1 MGNPPKFE
9 KCEDMANLTYLN
21 DASVFHN
28 LKVRFCAK
36 LIYTYSGLFC
46 IVVNPYKRYPIYT
59 ATVVKMYLGKRR
71 NEVPPHLWAI
81 TETAYRNMLQN
92 TKDQSMLITGAS
104 GAGKTENTK
113 KVIAYLAMVATSGKK
128 SDKKASLE
136 DQIVATN
143 PILESYGN
151 AKTSRNDNSSRFG
164 KFIRIHF
171 NSSGKL
177 AGCDIVSYL
186 LEKSR
191 ITEQQLV
198 ERSYH
203 IFYQLIQP
211 YGDGV
216 GGGLRTKCHLSADI
230 YDYVYVSQGKTT
242 VSSIDDNEELEYTED
257 AFNVLGFAEQEK
269 FDCYML
275 TAGVMSCGGIEFK
288 TKGRDDQAECEA
300 VGPETFPGKVAGAFG
315 IDAAAM
321 IKAFCKPRIKVGT
334 EWVVKGQTCEQATNA
349 VGGIARAVFDRI
361 FRWLIEKCND
371 TLIDASLK
379 KANFCAVLDIAG
391 FEIFEYN
398 GFEQISIN
406 FVNEKLQQFF
416 NHHMF
421 VVEQE
426 EYVKEGIDWE
436 MVDFGMGLAAA
447 IIMFEK
453 PMGIWAILEE
463 ESLFPK
469 ATDKSFEEK
478 LKASLGKLPCFAKAK
493 SATDPNAHFACV
505 HYAGI
510 VSYNVTGW
518 LEKNKDPVNDTVVEI
533 MKSTSK
539 CPLLPLLWKDH
550 PGQPTTTPKDE
561 GKKKKKGGGGKTVS
575 SVYLVSLGEL
585 MTTLHNCAPHFVR
598 CLVPNTHKKPGE
610 VEPPLIMHQLTCNGV
625 LEGIRICMRG
635 FPNRMLYPDY
645 KMRYAILGAA
655 EIASSSDN
663 KVAVY
668 ALMDKIDFSRDR
680 YRLGH
685 TLVFFRAG
693 ALAGLEEARDDL
705 VLKLVRL
712 LQGEV
717 LKRIRGAVYEKKR
730 DQRELIKVVQ
740 RQFRQYLQMRDWG
753 WFVLIQKTR
762 PLIGMPNP
770 EEELR
775 LLEEEAN
782 RVYGKYKEQLE
793 TKAKLEE
800 DNVKI
805 EEEKKA
811 LLAQLE
817 KEQGSMKVYHEKQAK
832 CTANIAALENELT
845 DAQATLAEREQER
858 QEALVAK
865 KDLEADNQ
873 VIKKDID
880 DINMSIQKLEQEKTN
895 RDHTIRSLQDEVAN
909 QDEIINKLNKEKKH
923 VSESA
928 AKSAEDLQ
936 AADDK
941 VAHASSVVKKLE
953 STLDE
958 LEGSLEKE
966 KRGRAQVEKERRKVE
981 GELKVA
987 QEDLADLERQ
997 KGELESELE
1006 AERQAR
1012 AKAERQRSDLAR
1024 EFENMGERLNEA
1036 SGATAA
1042 QVELNKKREAE
1053 VTKIRKDLE
1062 EAHIQQESTL
1072 VGLKKKHQDAIAE
1085 MTEQIDQLTKMKS
1098 KIEKDKQQ
1106 IMHEI
1111 ADVRAATDEVH
1122 RSAASAEK
1130 SHRNLLASLNDLG
1143 KKVEEGNLTLGD
1155 FEAAKRK
1162 MAAENGD
1169 LLRQLQELETAA
1181 NMLTKNKSALAAQL
1195 DEQRIIADDVAK
1207 DRQSLLGKF
1216 RNAEHDVDGM
1226 KEHFDEEVS
1235 AKENLMRQLNKA
1247 QGESDM
1253 WRTRYEKD
1261 GVGKA
1266 EELEMSR
1273 LKMQAR
1279 LSEAESTVGQL
1290 NSKLA
1295 RVEKAKAKLQSEL
1308 DGMGVQL
1315 DQAQILNS
1323 SMEKKAKQ
1331 FDRID

>member
-1 MGNPPKFE
+1 MGKPK
-9 KCEDMANLTYLN
+9 
-21 DASVFHN
+21 
-28 LKVRFCAK
+28 
-36 LIYTYSGLFC
+36 
-46 IVVNPYKRYPIYT
+46 
-59 ATVVKMYLGKRR
+59 
-71 NEVPPHLWAI
+71 
-81 TETAYRNMLQN
+81 
-92 TKDQSMLITGAS
+92 
-104 GAGKTENTK
+104 
-113 KVIAYLAMVATSGKK
+113 
-128 SDKKASLE
+128 
-136 DQIVATN
+136 
-143 PILESYGN
+143 
-151 AKTSRNDNSSRFG
+151 
-164 KFIRIHF
+164 
-171 NSSGKL
+171 
-177 AGCDIVSYL
+177 
-186 LEKSR
+186 
-191 ITEQQLV
+191 
-198 ERSYH
+198 
-203 IFYQLIQP
+203 
-211 YGDGV
+211 
-216 GGGLRTKCHLSADI
+216 
-230 YDYVYVSQGKTT
+230 
-242 VSSIDDNEELEYTED
+242 
-257 AFNVLGFAEQEK
+257 
-269 FDCYML
+269 
-275 TAGVMSCGGIEFK
+275 
-288 TKGRDDQAECEA
+288 
-300 VGPETFPGKVAGAFG
+300 
-315 IDAAAM
+315 
-321 IKAFCKPRIKVGT
+321 IKVGA
-334 EWVVKGQTCEQATNA
+334 EWVTKGQSCAQATNG
-349 VGGIARAVFDRI
+349 VGGIARATFDRL
-361 FRWLIEKCND
+361 FKWLIIKCND
-371 TLIDASLK
+371 TLIDKSVK
-379 KANFCAVLDIAG
+379 KANFVAVLDIAG

-436 MVDFGMGLAAA
+436 MVDFGMDLQAC

-478 LKASLGKLPCFAKAK
+478 LKASLGKLPVFLKPQSK
-493 SATDPNAHFACV
+493 TDKNAHFAV
-505 HYAGI
+505 SHYAGI
-510 VSYNVTGW
+510 VSYNVTNW
-518 LEKNKDPVNDTVVEI
+518 LEKNKDPVNDSVVEVF
-533 MKSTSK
+533 KSTSK
-539 CPLLPLLWKDH
+539 CQLLVHLWRDH
-550 PGQPTTTPKDE
+550 PGQPTTAPKEE

-585 MTTLHNCAPHFVR
+585 MTTLHSCEPHFVR

-610 VEPPLIMHQLTCNGV
+610 VEPHLIMHQLTCNGV

-635 FPNRMLYPDY
+635 FPNRMLYPDF
-645 KMRYAILGAA
+645 KMRYACLGQD
-655 EIASSSDN
+655 EIKSSSDN
-663 KVAVY
+663 KTAVY
-668 ALMDKIDFSRDR
+668 ALMDKIAFDRDR

-693 ALAGLEEARDDL
+693 ALAGLEEARDEL
-705 VLKLVRL
+705 VLKLIRL

-717 LKRIRGAVYEKKR
+717 YKRIRGAVYEKKR

-793 TKAKLEE
+793 TMAKLEE

-805 EEEKKA
+805 EEEKKG

-858 QEALVAK
+858 QEALASK
-865 KDLEADNQ
+865 KDLEADNL

-987 QEDLADLERQ
+987 REDLADLERQ
-997 KGELESELE
+997 KRELEATLDRKDKDAAALMSKLEDAQSLVAKVQKSIKENQARVEELESELE

-1024 EFENMGERLNEA
+1024 ELENLGERLTEA
-1036 SGATAA
+1036 SGATTA
-1042 QVELNKKREAE
+1042 QIELNKKREAE
-1053 VTKIRKDLE
+1053 VTKLRKDLE

-1181 NMLTKNKSALAAQL
+1181 NMLTKTKSALAAQL

-1247 QGESDM
+1247 QGESEM

-1295 RVEKAKAKLQSEL
+1295 QVEKAKAKLQSEL

-1331 FDRID
+1331 FDRIVAEWKSKVDSLGMDLDGSQKETRNSSSELFRIKSAYEEGVLQLEEVRRENKSLSNEIKDIMDQISEGGRSIHEIDKIRKRLEAEKMELEAALSEAEGALEQEENKVLRAQLEPTQVRQVIERRMAEKDEEFAATKKNFAKALDSMQMALEA